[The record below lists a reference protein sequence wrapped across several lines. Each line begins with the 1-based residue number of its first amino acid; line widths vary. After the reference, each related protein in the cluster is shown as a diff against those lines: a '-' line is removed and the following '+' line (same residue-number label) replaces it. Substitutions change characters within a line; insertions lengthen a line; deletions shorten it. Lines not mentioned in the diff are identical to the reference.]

1 MLRIYPITLD
11 MARDAARAA
20 KRIALIDKDLA
31 RQMRRAAASVPL
43 NTAEGSGSRGG
54 NRRARYENALGS
66 AEEVRAIYDV
76 AAAMEYIPEPGEVVR
91 RRLAHIIGTLV
102 KNIQ

>member
-1 MLRIYPITLD
+1 MLRTYPVTLD

-76 AAAMEYIPEPGEVVR
+76 AAAMEYLPEPPR
-91 RRLAHIIGTLV
+91 A
-102 KNIQ
+102 Q